1 MILIK
6 CFFFRFLRSVS
17 YRQFTQ
23 MVYGKLGKLRIP
35 LPSCVYQAIRT
46 KFQSEKT
53 YTGFE
58 EDSSDSDV

>member
-1 MILIK
+1 
-6 CFFFRFLRSVS
+6 
-17 YRQFTQ
+17 

-53 YTGFE
+53 YIGFE